1 MVISKRIVCLA
12 NSRKMNERCVAGK
25 EWLAGAPGP
34 WIRPVGNRLMG
45 EILLRE
51 RRYGDG
57 ADPELLDIIDVPLQ
71 RPQPKGFQSENW
83 LLYASQRWVRAG
95 HAKWPELSR
104 LVDEPASLWLNNS
117 HTRAGVNDRV
127 SESAAHRLNSSLYLL
142 HLDSL
147 KLSVSVFGEDIVL
160 MRRRVQAD
168 FVYRG
173 TQYKLWV
180 TDPLIERTYRAK
192 PDGDYNI
199 GECFVTVS
207 LGEPHKGDCYK
218 LVAAVITPDR
228 ERK

>member
-1 MVISKRIVCLA
+1 MVTVKRIVCLA

-25 EWLAGAPGP
+25 EWTAHAPAL
-34 WIRPVGNRLMG
+34 WIRPVGSRPMG

-51 RRYGDG
+51 RRYENG

-71 RPQPKGFQSENW
+71 GPQPKSFQSENW
-83 LLYASQRWVRAG
+83 LLYSSRRWVLAG
-95 HAKWPELSR
+95 HAKWAELSK
-104 LVDEPASLWLNNS
+104 LIDEPAALWLNDF

-127 SESAAHRLNSSLYLL
+127 AESAARRLSVSLYLL
-142 HLDSL
+142 HLDAL
-147 KLSVSVFGEDIVL
+147 KLSVSPFGEDIVL
-160 MRRRVQAD
+160 MRRRVQAH

-173 TQYKLWV
+173 TEYKLWV

-218 LVAAVITPDR
+218 LVAAVIAPDR